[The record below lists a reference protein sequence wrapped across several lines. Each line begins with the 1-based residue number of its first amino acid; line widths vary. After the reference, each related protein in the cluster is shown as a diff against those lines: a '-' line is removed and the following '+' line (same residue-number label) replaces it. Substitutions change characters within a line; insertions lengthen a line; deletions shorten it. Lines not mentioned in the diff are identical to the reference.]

1 MKLIS
6 IDVGLRNLAVC
17 VIEGTNRKDLA
28 ITHWEVIDV
37 IGEKNGLTE
46 KPLCF
51 KCKKPAMWTHQ
62 VEDIMACTKH
72 CPAKN
77 NVTKTALNKKSLG
90 DLLKEAE
97 QMNLKPKSNK
107 KPDIVDALYT
117 QLRQNTWQKF
127 SGGASV
133 KHAPVLDL
141 CPDIINALDRRM
153 AHWKGADYVVIE
165 NQLDRRMFV
174 VQSIIHTFFVMRGI
188 KAGWISAKHKLDNII
203 TIDDS
208 VTTYR
213 GRKKTGI
220 VHMEALCPAK
230 NKDFFRSHKKKD
242 DLADC
247 FLQGLWYMEH
257 NK

>member
-6 IDVGLRNLAVC
+6 IDVGIRCLAIAVL
-17 VIEGTNRKDLA
+17 EGTNRKDLA

-37 IGEKNGLTE
+37 IGEKNGLVE

-51 KCKKPAMWTHQ
+51 KCKKPAMWSHSKENT
-62 VEDIMACTKH
+62 MACTKH

-77 NVTKTALNKKSLG
+77 NVTKSALNKKCVS
-90 DLLKEAE
+90 DLLKDIE
-97 QMNLKPKSNK
+97 QIGLKPKSNK
-107 KPDIVDALYT
+107 KADIVDALYGHYK
-117 QLRQNTWQKF
+117 QSTWQKF

-141 CPDIINALDRRM
+141 CPDIIASLDRRM
-153 AHWKGADYVVIE
+153 DHWKGTDYVVIE

-174 VQSIIHTFFVMRGI
+174 VQAIIHTFFVMKGFRC
-188 KAGWISAKHKLDNII
+188 GWISAKHKLDNII

-230 NKDFFRSHKKKD
+230 NLAFFKSHKKKD

-257 NK
+257 K